1 MIPRSFKIVGQG
13 FLVLAWWC
21 GALFGSAGL
30 LAWRRGW
37 ICTALY
43 MGSMIVT
50 GMLVRRRN
58 PELMEQRE
66 KAVHQ
71 GTRSFDRMFLS
82 GFVPLA
88 MVLPA
93 IAGLDAVR
101 FAWNPMPH
109 WTLYLGIA
117 VFIGSAILIAW
128 VMVRNPHAETSVR
141 IQVER
146 GHRVVA
152 TGPYG
157 LVRHPMYVGLILLY
171 FAQALILGS
180 MWALAIAGLIASLF
194 LWRTAM
200 EDKVLRKDLP
210 GYEEYASMIR
220 YRLMP
225 GLW

>member
-1 MIPRSFKIVGQG
+1 
-13 FLVLAWWC
+13 
-21 GALFGSAGL
+21 
-30 LAWRRGW
+30 
-37 ICTALY
+37 
-43 MGSMIVT
+43 
-50 GMLVRRRN
+50 
-58 PELMEQRE
+58 
-66 KAVHQ
+66 
-71 GTRSFDRMFLS
+71 MFLS